1 MPPPISG
8 ISRLS
13 DNRRDNLIQK
23 TRGDVLNLLRLVV
36 VNLQRRNSGQL
47 RSHLNN
53 LRSRLSGEHDSRDKP
68 ASRNNLMVMEE
79 MIGHQRSRIIHAST
93 LNHRI
98 KHAEEVTTS
107 ENSLKTVNIEILVRE
122 REHPVRNVSTLDI
135 ECRCK
140 SVHVNSG
147 LELWS
152 AEQNH
157 LIGRSV
163 SRHVRRVVLRGNEL
177 HSGTQ
182 RPELTKNKTRILSGR
197 CVLRNVRNVHT
208 IEPVLLLILVE
219 QSRHEKKLI
228 PIIRLKRSVKKL
240 RNERTK
246 TVSLQK
252 CTLKNPFVN
261 TNLIHV
267 LTIEPMIIRLNLG
280 KLTRKQHGLTVINL
294 RFPTVSLQKSN
305 LNFLHGVAVFKLSGL
320 EFLQRI
326 RPGLHLSNRRTNLID
341 KSLLKLIPQ
350 RAILAKLSENSFKSD
365 LGRFVDS
372 ALVIRRCVIPNR
384 VKNNFIGGVFQH
396 LWHYVFSFHLPNKPA
411 IPFGVSSSSSSFSLP
426 FELSTGVCIILS
438 NI

>member
-13 DNRRDNLIQK
+13 DNGRDNLIQK
-23 TRGDVLNLLRLVV
+23 TRCDVLDLLRLVV

-68 ASRNNLMVMEE
+68 TGRNDLVMMEE
-79 MIGHQRSRIIHAST
+79 MIGHQGSRIVHASA
-93 LNHRI
+93 LDHSI
-98 KHAEEVTTS
+98 KHAEEVAAS
-107 ENSLKTVNIEILVRE
+107 ENSLKTVNVEILVRE
-122 REHPVRNVSTLDI
+122 REHPVRNVCALNI
-135 ECRCK
+135 ECRCE

-147 LELWS
+147 LEFRR

-157 LIGRSV
+157 LIRRSM
-163 SRHVRRVVLRGNEL
+163 SWHMCRVVLRGNEL

-182 RPELTKNKTRILSGR
+182 RPELTKNKTCIFSGR
-197 CVLRNVRNVHT
+197 CVLRNVGNVHT
-208 IEPVLLLILVE
+208 IETVLLFVLVE

-228 PIIRLKRSVKKL
+228 PIIRLKRCIEKL

-246 TVSLQK
+246 SVSLQK
-252 CTLKNPFVN
+252 CTLQNPFVN
-261 TNLIHV
+261 ADLIHV
-267 LTIEPMIIRLNLG
+267 LTIEPMVIRLNLG

-305 LNFLHGVAVFKLSGL
+305 LNFLNGVAVFKLSGL

-326 RPGLHLSNRRTNLID
+326 GPRLHLSNRRANLID
-341 KSLLKLIPQ
+341 KRLLKLIPQ
-350 RAILAKLSENSFKSD
+350 RAILAKLSENSFKSN
-365 LGRFVDS
+365 LGRFADS

-384 VKNNFIGGVFQH
+384 VKNNFIGGVF
-396 LWHYVFSFHLPNKPA
+396 
-411 IPFGVSSSSSSFSLP
+411 
-426 FELSTGVCIILS
+426 
-438 NI
+438 